1 MAKLISGSLYVGSY
15 TPTQNLGEYI
25 FESGLYNNQNDTGN
39 GAFDIVPGFV
49 VYIPATNINTGSIIP
64 GVSNR
69 YLITSVT
76 VLDNVRVS
84 GTILWDSLD
93 LEEDSPSPGV
103 FSIITQ
109 TTPNLK
115 IGVPPVDNNYFD
127 LTPGSTIAAMLN
139 DIINIMDRLGNNT
152 SKSISTILP
161 VTVDGQTQ
169 FTLEFTPTNNTTVFV
184 TVNGLKYVYG
194 VTNDFIITGKLLIWT
209 NISLVLDNTDVVVIS
224 YTY

>member
-1 MAKLISGSLYVGSY
+1 MAKLINGSLYVESY
-15 TPTQNLGEYI
+15 TPTENPGEYT
-25 FESGLYNNQNDTGN
+25 FESGLYTNQNDTGN

-49 VYIPATNINTGSIIP
+49 IYIPATNINTGSIIP

-69 YLITSVT
+69 YLVTSVT
-76 VLDNVRVS
+76 VLDTVRVS
-84 GTILWDSLD
+84 GTILWDSTE
-93 LEEDSPSPGV
+93 LEEDAPSPGV

-115 IGVPPVDNNYFD
+115 IGVPPVDNNYID
-127 LTPGSTIAAMLN
+127 LTPGSTLAAMLN
-139 DIINIMDRLGNNT
+139 DIINIMDRLGGNT
-152 SKSISTILP
+152 TNSISTILP

-169 FTLEFTPTNNTTVFV
+169 FTLQFTPLNTTTFSV

-194 VTNDFIITGKLLIWT
+194 VTNDFIITEKTLIWT
-209 NISLVLDNTDVVVIS
+209 DVSLVLDVSDVVVIS